1 MVTASQ
7 ELWKKFRAAQQLR
20 NEDASVAYRRAIE
33 HADKGK
39 ASDAEWWEKQGDTA
53 MLDVFSEIANATR

>member
-7 ELWKKFRAAQQLR
+7 GLWKKFRAAQSTK
-20 NEDASVAYRRAIE
+20 NEDAALAYRRAIE

-39 ASDAEWWEKQGDTA
+39 AEDAAWWERQGDMA
-53 MLDVFSEIANATR
+53 MPVATEKEEHASR